1 MFDFNAGIGNQTKV
15 GHSIENVL
23 ERFRRIVV
31 CCTDFDARLD
41 QVLWY
46 LVGVSRY
53 ENKPVRREQFDKMLV
68 DTRAQLAGSRED
80 GNLFHVGSIL
90 VKVVGTSGGRSMAL
104 SLQD

>member
-23 ERFRRIVV
+23 ERLRRIVV
-31 CCTDFDARLD
+31 CCTNFDARLD

-53 ENKPVRREQFDKMLV
+53 ENEPVRWEQFGKVLV

-80 GNLFHVGSIL
+80 CNLFHVEL
-90 VKVVGTSGGRSMAL
+90 MVGQAACVGMAFA
-104 SLQD
+104 LQD